1 MVVGGS
7 MFRGFFRNLC
17 CAIFLLA
24 GAPGLAGATPSPNE
38 GKVIESLIQRVS
50 NRANM
55 VFLRNGNE
63 YSAADAAKHMREK
76 YEYFKQEIVTAEDF
90 ILRCGTRSEM
100 SKAPYKVKLAGGNAV
115 RDSSDFLH
123 EELRALRQ
131 R

>member
-1 MVVGGS
+1 MVLGGS
-7 MFRGFFRNLC
+7 MFRAFFRNACFVL
-17 CAIFLLA
+17 FLLA
-24 GAPGLAGATPSPNE
+24 GAAGLAGATPSASE
-38 GKVIESLIQRVS
+38 DKLIENLIQRVAARP
-50 NRANM
+50 NL

-76 YEYFKQEIVTAEDF
+76 YEYFKQEIITAEDF

-100 SKAPYKVKLAGGNAV
+100 TKVAYKVKLSGGDAV
-115 RDSSDFLH
+115 RESSDFLH

>member
-1 MVVGGS
+1 MVLGGS
-7 MFRGFFRNLC
+7 MFLAFFRNAC
-17 CAIFLLA
+17 CTFLLLA
-24 GAPGLAGATPSPNE
+24 GTAGLAGATPSASE
-38 GKVIESLIQRVS
+38 DKIIESLIQRVAA
-50 NRANM
+50 RANM

-63 YSAADAAKHMREK
+63 YSAADAARHMREK

-100 SKAPYKVKLAGGNAV
+100 TKVTYKVRMAGGNAV
-115 RDSSDFLH
+115 RESSDFLY